1 MDKEKYSSE
10 RPLLLWGAA
19 NAGEGFI
26 SIISST
32 YLSYFLT
39 DVALI
44 PLNIST
50 VVMLVTSVAAFIM
63 STVTGG
69 IIASVKPMRWGRL
82 RSWLL
87 VGPPVAV
94 TFFTLHFISVPN
106 HPILSAVIISI
117 GYIVGISA
125 WNFAFASNI
134 SLTNLLAKG
143 QRDRNI
149 YNSQRMMGS
158 NLGRLMGNYLTP
170 IIVAFLCPII
180 GERASYPI
188 LVLIAGVFYITTE
201 LIHFKIA
208 KGAEE
213 NFSAHEY
220 SAEVKEDTLNLKEI
234 FKTLSTNAQL
244 LVTVLIDLSSNM
256 AALALPSMAV
266 YYYKYVFE
274 APSMIATHMLA
285 IGLAGFAGSTFV
297 RMFGKNVKSYRNY
310 LLCVYLVISLCLVC
324 TRFASKN
331 VYAFLVLNIF
341 IHALTGTTQPFEMNL
356 YQDNVIY
363 SEWKT
368 GVNANSLIMGLGE
381 LPVRIAS
388 ILKGLL
394 LSFALAS
401 AGYVAGAQPTE
412 VLKNALA
419 NAYAFIP
426 ACIPIIGFV
435 LLKFAYKLT
444 PEKICKMREEI
455 SARNNKTA

>member
-1 MDKEKYSSE
+1 MK
-10 RPLLLWGAA
+10 
-19 NAGEGFI
+19 
-26 SIISST
+26 
-32 YLSYFLT
+32 
-39 DVALI
+39 
-44 PLNIST
+44 
-50 VVMLVTSVAAFIM
+50 
-63 STVTGG
+63 
-69 IIASVKPMRWGRL
+69 WGRL

-87 VGPPVAV
+87 VGPPIAV
-94 TFFTLHFISVPN
+94 TFFTLHFVSVPE

-117 GYIVGISA
+117 GYIMGISA
-125 WNFAFASNI
+125 WNFAFAANI
-134 SLTNLLAKG
+134 SLTNLLAKT
-143 QRDRNI
+143 QKDRNI

-170 IIVAFLCPII
+170 VIVAFLRPML
-180 GERASYPI
+180 GERSSYPV
-188 LVLIAGVFYITTE
+188 LVLVAGIFYIATE
-201 LIHFKIA
+201 QLHFKLA
-208 KGAEE
+208 NGAEE
-213 NFSAHEY
+213 NYTAHEY
-220 SAEVKEDTLNLKEI
+220 NVNDSEDSLNFKEI
-234 FKTLSTNAQL
+234 FKSLSTNSQL

-256 AALALPSMAV
+256 AALALPSLAV

-274 APSMIATHMLA
+274 APQMVSVHMLA

-297 RMFGKNVKSYRNY
+297 RLFGKNVKSYRNY
-310 LLCVYLVISLCLVC
+310 LLCIYLVISLFLIC
-324 TRFASKN
+324 TKFASKN
-331 VYAFLVLNIF
+331 IYAFLALNVL

-401 AGYVAGAQPTE
+401 AGYAAGAQPTE
-412 VLKNALA
+412 ALKNALA

-426 ACIPIIGFV
+426 ACIPVIGFI

-444 PEKICKMREEI
+444 PEKISAMQEEI
-455 SARNNKTA
+455 CNRNKKAA